1 MSIMTFS
8 LLSNLLHHPLCMKY
22 NGVRNSLNKVFFK
35 VFAKDTIT
43 SAEENDTPYKSPS
56 VLQKK
61 VLNFELKFEMKLW
74 LIDAKNIGV
83 STNIVVRL
91 SYRRSF

>member
-1 MSIMTFS
+1 MFLLKTLS
-8 LLSNLLHHPLCMKY
+8 LVQKKMIS
-22 NGVRNSLNKVFFK
+22 
-35 VFAKDTIT
+35 
-43 SAEENDTPYKSPS
+43 TPYKSPS